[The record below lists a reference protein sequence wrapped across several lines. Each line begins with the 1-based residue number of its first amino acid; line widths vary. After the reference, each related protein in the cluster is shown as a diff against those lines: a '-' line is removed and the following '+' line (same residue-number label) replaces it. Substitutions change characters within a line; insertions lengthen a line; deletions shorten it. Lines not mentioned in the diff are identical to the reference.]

1 MRNFLIQAGIWG
13 RGALLGT
20 LAGAAAGAAV
30 GWVLA
35 WDRVS
40 LYGDLATCWRNCGP
54 HVFIPLWMGT
64 IIGFFARFERDTFF
78 GHVLTAA
85 AGIGAGILAPAVFLR
100 VFGSPYPVSGFAA
113 APNVLPLLLLFCGGL
128 AAFLWRFTVDRL
140 ID

>member
-1 MRNFLIQAGIWG
+1 MMNFLMRAGDWLK
-13 RGALLGT
+13 GAMLGT
-20 LAGAAAGAAV
+20 LAGAVAGTGV

-35 WDRVS
+35 WNRIS

-64 IIGFFARFERDTFF
+64 VIGFAARLERDSFF
-78 GHVLTAA
+78 GHILTAA
-85 AGIGAGILAPAVFLR
+85 AGVGAGLLAPAAFMH
-100 VFGSPYPVSGFAA
+100 VFGRPYPVSGFAA
-113 APNVLPLLLLFCGGL
+113 MPNVLPLLLLFCGGL